1 MPKKYIPMKERA
13 KLFHIRKKKL
23 HEKLKTDQ
31 NLTSEERKKLTK
43 KLSRMDKGSIRT
55 VRG

>member
-13 KLFHIRKKKL
+13 KLFQVRKKKL
-23 HEKLKTDQ
+23 QEKLKTDQ

-43 KLSRMDKGSIRT
+43 KLSRMGKGSIRT

>member
-1 MPKKYIPMKERA
+1 MKERA

>member
-13 KLFHIRKKKL
+13 KLFHVRKKKL
-23 HEKLKTDQ
+23 QEKLKTDQ

-43 KLSRMDKGSIRT
+43 KLSRMGKGSIRT